1 MNIVEYMRVGR
12 VRSVI
17 YVRGQDEGI
26 QEMMCRLYANAK
38 QYDVVNVVKN
48 LEKVKDCDILL
59 VSHVSRISRDYIKYF
74 QVVGVL
80 RDRGIKVESA
90 LSATK
95 DKENK
100 LKSMGFAEVLKSL

>member
-12 VRSVI
+12 VRTVI

-26 QEMMCRLYANAK
+26 QEMMCRLYANDK

-48 LEKVKDCDILL
+48 LEEVKDCDILL
-59 VSHVSRISRDYIKYF
+59 VSHVSRISRDYIKYL
-74 QVVGVL
+74 QAVGDL
-80 RDRGIKVESA
+80 RDRGIKIESA
-90 LSATK
+90 LNATK

-100 LKSMGFAEVLKSL
+100 LKSMGFTEVLKLL

>member
-12 VRSVI
+12 IRAMI

-26 QEMMCRLYANAK
+26 QEMMCRLYAEDK
-38 QYDVVNVVKN
+38 MYDVVHVVKN
-48 LEKVKDCDILL
+48 LEEVKDCDVLL
-59 VSHVSRISRDYIKYF
+59 VSHVSRISRDYIKYL
-74 QVVGVL
+74 QVASNL
-80 RDRGIKVESA
+80 RDKGIKIETA

-100 LKSMGFAEVLKSL
+100 LKNMGFAEVLKSL

>member
-12 VRSVI
+12 IRAVI

-26 QEMMCRLYANAK
+26 QEMMCRLYAEDK
-38 QYDVVNVVKN
+38 MYDVVGVVRN
-48 LEKVKDCDILL
+48 LDEVKDCDVLL
-59 VSHVSRISRDYIKYF
+59 VSHMSRINRDYIKYL
-74 QVVGVL
+74 QAVRYL
-80 RDRGIKVESA
+80 RDKGIKIESV

-100 LKSMGFAEVLKSL
+100 LKSMGFTEVLKLL